1 MKRVPLPIVEFNSCQ
16 TRLRGTRLGPKFALD
31 RSFICAGGQRGIDT
45 CQGDGGA
52 PLACPRG
59 STRESRY
66 QQTGIVAWGIGCN
79 DEVPAAYANVALV
92 RGWIDQQMLTNGFG
106 TAVYTA

>member
-1 MKRVPLPIVEFNSCQ
+1 MFHCPLSSLAIV
-16 TRLRGTRLGPKFALD
+16 RHDLKALALD
-31 RSFICAGGQRGIDT
+31 RSFICEGGQRGIDT

-52 PLACPRG
+52 PLACPIG
-59 STRESRY
+59 CTRESRY
-66 QQTGIVAWGIGCN
+66 QQTGTVPWGIGFN

-92 RGWIDQQMLTNGFG
+92 RGRIDQQMLTNGFG